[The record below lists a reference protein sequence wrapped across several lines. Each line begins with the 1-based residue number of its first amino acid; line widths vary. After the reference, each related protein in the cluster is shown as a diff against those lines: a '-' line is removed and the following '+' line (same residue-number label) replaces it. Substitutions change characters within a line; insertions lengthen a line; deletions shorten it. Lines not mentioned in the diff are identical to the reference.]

1 MRKLGNTN
9 SAELIPQFPI
19 IALVGPTGTG
29 KTDVA
34 IELAKMIKGEIVSAD
49 SMQVYRYLDIGTAK
63 ATPQQRAEVPH
74 HLIDVADPD
83 EDYSV
88 TRFQEDARR
97 AIEDIRSRGKTPIV
111 VGGTGFYVR
120 AVLGG
125 LCFPPVPPQGALRER
140 LKQEAEEKG
149 AEFLHERLRQVD
161 PLSAERIHPHNVK
174 RVIRALEVYEVTGK
188 PLSSHGIHRLDSPS
202 KIKYNAVVFG
212 LTMQRERLYR
222 RLDARVDAMLAAG
235 FLDELR
241 GLLQRG
247 YDERLPPLQGL
258 GYRQMF
264 AYLRGEME
272 FEQAV
277 MLWKRDTRRYA
288 KRQWT
293 WFRREADVR
302 WVDVEAFPHARAIA
316 QHLQDIIVAEQ
327 RSG

>member
-1 MRKLGNTN
+1 MV
-9 SAELIPQFPI
+9 AI
-19 IALVGPTGTG
+19 VGPTGTG

-34 IELAKMIKGEIVSAD
+34 IELAKMIGGEIVSAD

-74 HLIDVADPD
+74 HLIDIVDPD

-88 TRFQEDARR
+88 TRFQEDAQR
-97 AIEDIRSRGKTPIV
+97 AIGEILARGRTPIV

-125 LCFPPVPPQGALRER
+125 LRFPPVPPQWELRKR
-140 LKQEAEEKG
+140 LQKEAEERG

-161 PLSAERIHPHNVK
+161 PVSAARIHPRNVK
-174 RVIRALEVYEVTGK
+174 RVMRALEVFEVTGK
-188 PLSSHGIHRLDSPS
+188 PVSAHRVHRLDAPS
-202 KIKYNAVVFG
+202 QIKYNPVVFG

-258 GYRQMF
+258 GYRQML

-293 WFRREADVR
+293 WFRREPDVR
-302 WVDVEAFPHARAIA
+302 WVDVEAFPNARAIA
-316 QHLQDIIVAEQ
+316 QHLQDVIAAEQ
-327 RSG
+327 HSC